1 MTANNLILV
10 TGGTGKTGQRIVAR
24 LQAQELNI
32 RIGSRSASPSFDW
45 HDQQTWPAALA
56 GVQRVYIC
64 YQPDLA
70 IPAAIDTIRAFC
82 QLAVNSG
89 VQHLVLL
96 SGRGEPEAQACEQVV
111 QTAGITWTIVRA
123 GWFMQNFSES
133 FFHEPLLNGQ
143 IFLPTSDIKEPFIDA
158 EDIADVAVAALTN
171 IEQHQGHVYE
181 ITGPRLMTFAEAISE
196 IAQANG
202 KPIEYQQIPLETYLG
217 ALREQQWPNEMLW
230 LVEYLFSQVLDGRN
244 AYLTDGVE
252 RALGRQPNDFS
263 NFAREAAKRGVW
275 QLTSISR

>member
-1 MTANNLILV
+1 MTAKNLVLV

-24 LQAQELNI
+24 LQAQGIKL

-45 HDQQTWPAALA
+45 NDQQTWPEALA
-56 GVQRVYIC
+56 DVQSVYIC

-82 QLAVNSG
+82 QLAVASG
-89 VQHLVLL
+89 VKHLVLL

-111 QTAGITWTIVRA
+111 QTAGVAWTIMRA

-143 IFLPTSDIKEPFIDA
+143 IFLPASDVKEPFIDA
-158 EDIADVAVAALTN
+158 DDIADVAVAALTN
-171 IEQHQGHVYE
+171 VEQHQGQLYE

-202 KPIEYQQIPLETYLG
+202 RPIDYQPIPIEAYLE
-217 ALREQQWPNEMLW
+217 ALREQQWPADMLW

-244 AYLTDGVE
+244 AYTTNGVE

-263 NFAREAAKRGVW
+263 KFAREAAARGVW
-275 QLTSISR
+275 QLASVSR

>member
-1 MTANNLILV
+1 MTAQNLVLV

-24 LQAQELNI
+24 LQSQGINL
-32 RIGSRSASPSFDW
+32 RIGSRSATPSFDW
-45 HDQQTWPAALA
+45 NDQQTWAAALA
-56 GVQRVYIC
+56 DVQSAYIC

-82 QLAVNSG
+82 QLAVASG
-89 VQHLVLL
+89 VKHLVLL

-111 QTAGITWTIVRA
+111 QTAGVAWTIVRA

-143 IFLPTSDIKEPFIDA
+143 IFLPVSDVKEPFIDA
-158 EDIADVAVAALTN
+158 DDIADVAVAALTN
-171 IEQHQGHVYE
+171 LEKHQSQVYE

-196 IAQANG
+196 IAEANG
-202 KPIEYQQIPLETYLG
+202 RPIDYQPIPIEAYLG
-217 ALREQQWPNEMLW
+217 ALREQQWPTDMLW

-244 AYLTDGVE
+244 AYTTDGVE

-263 NFAREAAKRGVW
+263 NFAREAAARGVW

>member
-1 MTANNLILV
+1 MTAQNLVLV

-24 LQAQELNI
+24 LQAQGINL
-32 RIGSRSASPSFDW
+32 RIGSRSAKPSFDW
-45 HDQQTWPAALA
+45 NDQQTWPAALA
-56 GVQRVYIC
+56 DVQSAYIC

-70 IPAAIDTIRAFC
+70 IPTANDTIRAFC
-82 QLAVNSG
+82 QLAVASG
-89 VQHLVLL
+89 VKHLVLL

-111 QTAGITWTIVRA
+111 QSAGVAWTIVRA

-143 IFLPTSDIKEPFIDA
+143 IFLPASDVKEPFIDA
-158 EDIADVAVAALTN
+158 DDIADVAVAALTD
-171 IEQHQGHVYE
+171 IEKHQGQVYE

-196 IAQANG
+196 IAEANG
-202 KPIEYQQIPLETYLG
+202 RPIDYQPIPIEAYLG
-217 ALREQQWPNEMLW
+217 ALRDQQWPADMLW
-230 LVEYLFSQVLDGRN
+230 LIEYLFSQVLDGRN
-244 AYLTDGVE
+244 AYVTDGVE

-263 NFAREAAKRGVW
+263 NFAREAAARGVW

>member
-1 MTANNLILV
+1 MTVKNLVLV

-24 LQAQELNI
+24 LQAQGINV
-32 RIGSRSASPSFDW
+32 RVGSRSASPSFDW
-45 HDQQTWPAALA
+45 NDQQTWPAALA
-56 GVQRVYIC
+56 DVQSVYIC

-82 QLAVNSG
+82 HLAVASG

-96 SGRGEPEAQACEQVV
+96 SGRGEAEAQACEQVV
-111 QTAGITWTIVRA
+111 QTAGVAWTIVRA

-143 IFLPTSDIKEPFIDA
+143 IFLPTSDVKEPFIDA
-158 EDIADVAVAALTN
+158 DDIADVAVAALTN
-171 IEQHQGHVYE
+171 LEQHQGQVYE

-202 KPIEYQQIPLETYLG
+202 RPIDYQPIPIEAYLG
-217 ALREQQWPNEMLW
+217 ALREQQWPADMLW

-244 AYLTDGVE
+244 AYTTDGVE

-263 NFAREAAKRGVW
+263 NFAREAAARGVW
-275 QLTSISR
+275 QLASVSR

>member
-1 MTANNLILV
+1 MTAQNLVLV

-24 LQAQELNI
+24 LQAQGINL
-32 RIGSRSASPSFDW
+32 RLGSRSAKPGFDW
-45 HDQQTWPAALA
+45 NDQQTWSAALA
-56 GVQRVYIC
+56 DVQSVYIC

-70 IPAAIDTIRAFC
+70 IPAAIDTIQAFC
-82 QLAVNSG
+82 QLAVASG
-89 VQHLVLL
+89 VKHLVLL

-111 QTAGITWTIVRA
+111 QTAGVAWTIVRA

-143 IFLPTSDIKEPFIDA
+143 IFLPASDIKEPFIDA
-158 EDIADVAVAALTN
+158 DDIADVAVAALTN
-171 IEQHQGHVYE
+171 IEKHQSQVYE

-196 IAQANG
+196 IAEANG
-202 KPIEYQQIPLETYLG
+202 RPIDYQPIPIEAYLG
-217 ALREQQWPNEMLW
+217 ALREQQWPADMLW

-244 AYLTDGVE
+244 AYPTDGVE

-263 NFAREAAKRGVW
+263 NFAREAAARGVW
-275 QLTSISR
+275 QLASVSR

>member
-1 MTANNLILV
+1 MTAQNLVLV

-24 LQAQELNI
+24 LQAQGIKL
-32 RIGSRSASPSFDW
+32 RIGSRSAKPSFDW
-45 HDQQTWPAALA
+45 NDQQTWPAALA
-56 GVQRVYIC
+56 DVQSIYIC

-70 IPAAIDTIRAFC
+70 IPAANDTIRAFC
-82 QLAVNSG
+82 QLAVASG
-89 VQHLVLL
+89 VKHLVLL

-111 QTAGITWTIVRA
+111 QTAGVAWTIVRA

-143 IFLPTSDIKEPFIDA
+143 IFLPASDVKEPFIDA
-158 EDIADVAVAALTN
+158 DDIADVAVAALTN
-171 IEQHQGHVYE
+171 VEKHQGQVYE

-196 IAQANG
+196 IAEANG
-202 KPIEYQQIPLETYLG
+202 RPIDYQPIPIEAYLG
-217 ALREQQWPNEMLW
+217 ALREQQWPADMLW

-244 AYLTDGVE
+244 AYTTDGVE

-263 NFAREAAKRGVW
+263 NFAREAAARGVW
-275 QLTSISR
+275 QLTSITR

>member
-10 TGGTGKTGQRIVAR
+10 TGGTGKTGQRIVER
-24 LQAQELNI
+24 LQAQGNNV
-32 RIGSRSASPSFDW
+32 RVGSRAASPSFDW
-45 HDQQTWPAALA
+45 NDQHTWPAALA
-56 GVQRVYIC
+56 NVQSVYIC

-70 IPAAIDTIRAFC
+70 MPTALDTIRAFS
-82 QLAVNSG
+82 QLAVASG

-96 SGRGEPEAQACEQVV
+96 SGRGEAEAQASEQVIQESGV
-111 QTAGITWTIVRA
+111 AWTIVRA

-143 IFLPTSDIKEPFIDA
+143 IFLPVSDVKEPFIDA
-158 EDIADVAVAALTN
+158 DDIADVAVAALTN
-171 IEQHQGHVYE
+171 VQKHQGQLYE
-181 ITGPRLMTFAEAISE
+181 VTGPRLMTFAEAISE

-202 KPIEYQQIPLETYLG
+202 SPIDYQQIPIEAYIG
-217 ALREQQWPNEMLW
+217 ALHEQQWPAEMIW

-244 AYLTDGVE
+244 AYLSDGVA

-263 NFAREAAKRGVW
+263 NYARDAAARGVW
-275 QLTSISR
+275 KLSSKSR